1 VEERYVVALIRLTGV
16 RRIEMRYSALDTDT
30 LSLSNTTQKMVL
42 SLRTHSDQIS
52 MIEDTLRFF
61 GKTWTNSSLSM
72 LFSIKAMLLL
82 YGLFEQLKRA

>member
-1 VEERYVVALIRLTGV
+1 VALIKLIGV
-16 RRIEMRYSALDTDT
+16 RRIEMRYSVLDTDT
-30 LSLSNTTQKMVL
+30 PSLFNTTPKMEL

-52 MIEDTLRFF
+52 TIEDTSRFY

-82 YGLFEQLKRA
+82 FGLFEQLKRA